1 MKELLTVLCSEG
13 SVLLCVLSKDV
24 KSKAA
29 LIMPTSGRAVSVHE
43 DEAMDSRLV

>member
-1 MKELLTVLCSEG
+1 MSAVTE

-24 KSKAA
+24 KPKAA

-43 DEAMDSRLV
+43 DEAVDSRLVWTKWD